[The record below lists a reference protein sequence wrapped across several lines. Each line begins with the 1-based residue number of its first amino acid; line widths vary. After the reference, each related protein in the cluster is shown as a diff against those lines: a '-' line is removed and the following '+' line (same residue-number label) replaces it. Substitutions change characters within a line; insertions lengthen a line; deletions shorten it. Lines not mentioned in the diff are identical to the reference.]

1 MSKQPWVSCEVI
13 TQMRREGS
21 PASSRSRVH
30 PHRSPCVIWTKRSSV
45 LPDRELF
52 FFFSFS
58 GDGSKTCVRGTWTLL
73 GAGLSIDKNSPASLG
88 RSETASTQI

>member
-30 PHRSPCVIWTKRSSV
+30 PHRSPCVTWTKRSSV
-45 LPDRELF
+45 LPDRELI
-52 FFFSFS
+52 FFSFS
-58 GDGSKTCVRGTWTLL
+58 GVGSKTC
-73 GAGLSIDKNSPASLG
+73 GALG
-88 RSETASTQI
+88 RGWELVSLKPRTAQLP

>member
-52 FFFSFS
+52 FFFFFLWGWLKDVRAGHLDIAGSWSQYRQEQPSFLRQ
-58 GDGSKTCVRGTWTLL
+58 K
-73 GAGLSIDKNSPASLG
+73 
-88 RSETASTQI
+88 